1 MFDKNKEILIRDFK
15 SPQVDFQESRWPKAS
30 RWLKDRR
37 EEISLKTDFI
47 IWKMEL
53 CDLKRVCNIQNYLK
67 FTPFL

>member
-37 EEISLKTDFI
+37 EEISVKTDFI